1 MLWLINIINSIMREK
16 NAKNLYFII
25 LIILFSTSTGCTRIV
40 EKDGAYTDEEHEYTE
55 TTAQATESTPSKIPE

>member
-1 MLWLINIINSIMREK
+1 MRK
-16 NAKNLYFII
+16 IFISLFI

-55 TTAQATESTPSKIPE
+55 TTAQATESTPSKIPELICDPQPS

>member
-1 MLWLINIINSIMREK
+1 MRK
-16 NAKNLYFII
+16 IFISLFI